1 MLLIHFLVV
10 EPILLTLDFDFDLD
24 FDQLGNLNIDEPLF
38 APLVELLADPLDFDF
53 VVDAPKKELV
63 RVSDS
68 VDSFVDEPNGH
79 HDEDLDS

>member
-1 MLLIHFLVV
+1 MLFIHFLVV

-24 FDQLGNLNIDEPLF
+24 FDQLGNLNIEDPLLV
-38 APLVELLADPLDFDF
+38 PLVEPLADPPDFDF

-79 HDEDLDS
+79 HDEDFDS

>member
-1 MLLIHFLVV
+1 MLFIHFLVV

-24 FDQLGNLNIDEPLF
+24 FDQLGNLNIDEPPF
-38 APLVELLADPLDFDF
+38 ASLVDPPDFDF